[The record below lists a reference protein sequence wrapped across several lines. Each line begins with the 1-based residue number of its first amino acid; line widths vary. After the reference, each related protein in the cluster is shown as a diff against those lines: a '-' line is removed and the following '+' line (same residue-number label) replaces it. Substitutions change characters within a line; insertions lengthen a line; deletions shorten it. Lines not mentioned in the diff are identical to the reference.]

1 MAEEGQALAVRRPP
15 RQVGQH
21 RRKNELKLLRAIDLA
36 APHGAVGGVV
46 IGDPLTIAGKI
57 KAHRRDS
64 REVRN
69 KMLCFAVVTQ
79 QFAAGT
85 PTLHE
90 NFLAVPAGNWVA
102 NVHGAGGQLGRFAR
116 SGAEE
121 YAAFVQGPEIRG
133 IVALRLKKE
142 KLSVSSPFSAAFV
155 GSRIPS
161 AK

>member
-1 MAEEGQALAVRRPP
+1 M
-15 RQVGQH
+15 
-21 RRKNELKLLRAIDLA
+21 LR
-36 APHGAVGGVV
+36 
-46 IGDPLTIAGKI
+46 
-57 KAHRRDS
+57 
-64 REVRN
+64 
-69 KMLCFAVVTQ
+69 FAVVAQ

-90 NFLAVPAGNWVA
+90 NFLAVPAGDWVTD
-102 NVHGAGGQLGRFAR
+102 VHRAGGQLGRFAR

-155 GSRIPS
+155 GSGIPTRKQRMKIAAVRGRLPNGAIVGAGIMHGKAQCQTIGRPAEIVGGAGGS
-161 AK
+161 Q